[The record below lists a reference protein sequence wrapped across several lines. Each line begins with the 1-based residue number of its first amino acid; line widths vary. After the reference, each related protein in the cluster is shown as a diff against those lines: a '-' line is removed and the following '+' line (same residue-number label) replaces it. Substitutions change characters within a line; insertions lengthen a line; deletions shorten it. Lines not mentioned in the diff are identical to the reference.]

1 MRPIALGGCGTTC
14 SGGCDRTI
22 CPRRDQHA
30 VRPSAPDKLR
40 STMISVNK
48 VFFEQVFMNI
58 TLWVWGRYGL
68 AVSALILLGVPA
80 VAVPS
85 AIQISQGVSQQYGG
99 NAAAAAAKRA
109 LTEGAQ
115 LYQQGT
121 AESLRQAIAKY
132 EEALKLFRAVGDRSG
147 EASTLRNIGT
157 VYDDLG
163 EEQKAQEYYATA
175 LSVML
180 GGQVVVTTSPIKITQ
195 GVSQPQPENRTATAA
210 KKLSDEAYQLYQE
223 GTVEALK
230 QAIAKLQEA
239 LKLFRAVGDHR
250 GEDGI
255 LNNIGSVYLALGEQQ
270 KALEYYNQSLPLRR
284 ALGDRRGE
292 AITLTSIGSVYSALG
307 EKQKALEYYS
317 QSLPLSRAVGDR
329 RGEAITLTNIG
340 GVYADLGEKQ
350 KALEYYSQ
358 SLPMIRALGERRGE
372 AITLSSIG
380 SVYSELGEQQKALE
394 YYNQSLPLSRA
405 LGDRSIEARTL
416 TGIGIVYSA
425 LGEKQKALEYYSQS
439 LPLRRGVA
447 DRAGEATTLTSIG
460 RVYSELGE
468 KQKALE
474 YYNQS
479 LPLYR
484 VLGDQSG
491 EARALTH
498 IGIVYSEL
506 GEQQKALEYY
516 SQSLPLFRALG
527 DQPWEASTLNG
538 IGLVYFKLG
547 ENQKA
552 LEYYSQSLPMIRAV
566 GDRTLEATTLT
577 NIGAVYSELG
587 EKQKAL
593 EYYSQSLPMIRATGD
608 RKAEASTLINIG
620 GFYSGL
626 GEKQK
631 ALEYYSQSLPL
642 FRALGDRGGEATTLN
657 NMGAVYSALGEKQKA
672 LEYYSQSLLL
682 LRTVGDRGREAGTL
696 NNIGNV
702 YSELG
707 EQQKALDYLG
717 QSLPMIRATG
727 DRRGEAFILNSI
739 GNVYFKLGENQK
751 ALEYYSQS
759 LPLSQA
765 VGDRTEEAF
774 TLSSI
779 ASAKRDQG
787 NLTEALTN
795 IEASLKIIE
804 SLRTKIAS
812 PELRTSYFATVQNFY
827 QFYIDLLMQLHKTN
841 PKSGYDT
848 KAFEASERS
857 RARSLLELLQEANAD
872 IRQGVAPELLQQER
886 SLQQQLDALEKQRI
900 EVLNRPNHTP
910 AQEAEL
916 EKQRQ
921 TLLTQYQDIQ
931 TQIRTTSPRYAA
943 LTQPQPLTLA
953 QIQQQILDENTI
965 LLQYSLGKDRSYLWA
980 VTKTSITSYEL
991 PKAADIETTAKKFRD
1006 AVTAPSSRDNANQ
1019 VAKANDAISQIILQ
1033 PVAAQ
1038 LGQKRLLIVGDGV
1051 LNYLPFAA
1059 LSLPGKSGENR
1070 NPPLIVDH
1078 EIVLLPSASTLGI
1091 LRQNYNDRQPP
1102 NRSLAIL
1109 ADPVFSANDER
1120 VKNSSSATT
1129 QQAVESANP
1138 GLSRSRGD
1146 KTGQFD
1152 RLNFTRQESQII
1164 QALFPA
1170 NSRTESLD
1178 FAASRATATNPNL
1191 SQYKIIHFATHGFA
1205 NSDRPELSGIV
1216 MSLVDEKGNPL
1227 NGFLR
1232 LTDIFNLKLA
1242 ADLVVLS
1249 ACQTGLGQNIQ
1260 GEGLVGLT
1268 RGFMY
1273 AGTQRVVVSLWTVD
1287 DEGTATLMSSFYK
1300 GMLQKG
1306 LTPAAALRA
1315 AQLEM
1320 WKQEKWKSPYYWAAF
1335 TLQGEWR

>member
-1 MRPIALGGCGTTC
+1 
-14 SGGCDRTI
+14 
-22 CPRRDQHA
+22 
-30 VRPSAPDKLR
+30 
-40 STMISVNK
+40 
-48 VFFEQVFMNI
+48 MNI

-80 VAVPS
+80 VAAPS
-85 AIQISQGVSQQYGG
+85 AIKISQGVSQQGG
-99 NAAAAAAKRA
+99 GSPAAERA
-109 LTEGAQ
+109 LTEGVQ
-115 LYQQGT
+115 LYYQRT
-121 AESLRQAIAKY
+121 AESLRKAIAKW
-132 EEALKLFRAVGDRSG
+132 EEALKLYRQAGDTSGQAVS
-147 EASTLRNIGT
+147 L
-157 VYDDLG
+157 L
-163 EEQKAQEYYATA
+163 A
-175 LSVML
+175 L
-180 GGQVVVTTSPIKITQ
+180 
-195 GVSQPQPENRTATAA
+195 
-210 KKLSDEAYQLYQE
+210 
-223 GTVEALK
+223 
-230 QAIAKLQEA
+230 
-239 LKLFRAVGDHR
+239 
-250 GEDGI
+250 
-255 LNNIGSVYLALGEQQ
+255 GSVY
-270 KALEYYNQSLPLRR
+270 
-284 ALGDRRGE
+284 D
-292 AITLTSIGSVYSALG
+292 ALG

-317 QSLPLSRAVGDR
+317 QSLPLTRVVGDR
-329 RGEAITLTNIG
+329 GAEALTLNNIG
-340 GVYADLGEKQ
+340 L
-350 KALEYYSQ
+350 
-358 SLPMIRALGERRGE
+358 
-372 AITLSSIG
+372 
-380 SVYSELGEQQKALE
+380 VYSELGEQQKALE

-405 LGDRSIEARTL
+405 VGDRGAE
-416 TGIGIVYSA
+416 
-425 LGEKQKALEYYSQS
+425 
-439 LPLRRGVA
+439 
-447 DRAGEATTLTSIG
+447 
-460 RVYSELGE
+460 
-468 KQKALE
+468 
-474 YYNQS
+474 
-479 LPLYR
+479 
-484 VLGDQSG
+484 
-491 EARALTH
+491 ALTLH
-498 IGIVYSEL
+498 NIGGVYSEL

-516 SQSLPLFRALG
+516 NQSLPL
-527 DQPWEASTLNG
+527 S
-538 IGLVYFKLG
+538 
-547 ENQKA
+547 
-552 LEYYSQSLPMIRAV
+552 RAV
-566 GDRTLEATTLT
+566 GDR
-577 NIGAVYSELG
+577 G
-587 EKQKAL
+587 
-593 EYYSQSLPMIRATGD
+593 
-608 RKAEASTLINIG
+608 AEAL
-620 GFYSGL
+620 
-626 GEKQK
+626 
-631 ALEYYSQSLPL
+631 
-642 FRALGDRGGEATTLN
+642 
-657 NMGAVYSALGEKQKA
+657 
-672 LEYYSQSLLL
+672 
-682 LRTVGDRGREAGTL
+682 TL
-696 NNIGNV
+696 NNIGLV

-707 EQQKALDYLG
+707 EQQKALEYYN
-717 QSLPMIRATG
+717 QSLPLSRAVG
-727 DRRGEAFILNSI
+727 DRGREALTLHNI
-739 GNVYFKLGENQK
+739 GGVYSELGEQQK
-751 ALEYYSQS
+751 ALEYYNQS
-759 LPLSQA
+759 LPLSRA
-765 VGDRTEEAF
+765 VGDRGREAL
-774 TLSSI
+774 TLNNIGLVYSELGEQQKALEYYNQSLPLSRAVGDRGREALTLNNIGGVYSELGEQQKALEYYNQSLPLSRAVGDRGGEALTLNNIGFVYSELGEQQKALEYYNQSLPLSRAVGDRGGEANTLNNI
-779 ASAKRDQG
+779 AYTKREQG

-795 IEASLKIIE
+795 LESSLKIIE

-812 PELRTSYFATVQNFY
+812 PELRTSYFATVQDYY
-827 QFYIDLLMQLHKTN
+827 QLYIDLLMELHKTQ

-857 RARSLLELLQEANAD
+857 RARSLLELLQEANTD

-886 SLQQQLDALEKQRI
+886 SLQQQLDTLEKQRI

-910 AQEAEL
+910 AQQAEL

-921 TLLTQYQDIQ
+921 TLIAQYQDIQ

-965 LLQYSLGKDRSYLWA
+965 LLQYSLGYQRSYLWA

-991 PKAADIETTAKKFRD
+991 PKAAEIETIAKNFRT
-1006 AVTAPSSRDNANQ
+1006 AVTAPSSRDNPNQ

-1102 NRSLAIL
+1102 NRTLAIL

-1146 KTGQFD
+1146 KTGQFE

-1170 NSRTESLD
+1170 NSRSESLD

-1216 MSLVDEKGNPL
+1216 MSLVDEKGKAL

-1232 LTDIFNLKLA
+1232 ITDIFNLKLA

-1273 AGTQRVVVSLWTVD
+1273 AGAERVVVSLWTVD
-1287 DEGTATLMSSFYK
+1287 DEGTATLMSSFYQ